1 MNSTD
6 GSRPPTAPQV
16 LVFAGPNGS
25 GKSSVPAAWQ
35 TVGLYI
41 NADDIK
47 ARRGSTDLEAAREA
61 ECLRELCLAEHRSF
75 TFETVLSTER
85 NLDLLERAKASGFRI
100 EGVFV
105 LTASAELNVFRVRS
119 RELCGGH
126 SVPPDKIRSR
136 YAKSLANVPRLLALC
151 DMCRIV
157 DNTDEPET
165 ICVKDAHGTQVRPNR
180 YWTATAIERLTGGGK

>member
-6 GSRPPTAPQV
+6 VPRI

-25 GKSSVPAAWQ
+25 GKSSVTSAWQ
-35 TVGLYI
+35 TIGLYI

-47 ARRGSTDLEAAREA
+47 ARRGSADLEAARGA
-61 ECLRELCLAEHRSF
+61 ERIRELCLNESRSF
-75 TFETVLSTER
+75 TFETVLSTDR
-85 NLDLLERAKASGFRI
+85 NLDLLERAKAAGFRI

-119 RELCGGH
+119 RELSGGH
-126 SVPPDKIRSR
+126 SVPRDKIRSR
-136 YAKSLANVPRLLALC
+136 YAKSPANVPRLLALC
-151 DMCRIV
+151 DVLRIV

-165 ICVKDAHGTQVRPNR
+165 IYIKDAHGTQIRPNR
-180 YWTATAIERLTGGGK
+180 FWTVDAIEKLTV

>member
-1 MNSTD
+1 MNLTD
-6 GSRPPTAPQV
+6 GSRPPTAPLI

-25 GKSSVPAAWQ
+25 GKSSVTAAWQ

-47 ARRGSTDLEAAREA
+47 VRRGSTDLEAAQEA
-61 ECLRELCLAEHRSF
+61 ERLRELCLAERRSF

-85 NLDLLERAKASGFRI
+85 NLDLLERAKAADFRV
-100 EGVFV
+100 ECVFV

-119 RELCGGH
+119 RELGGGH
-126 SVPPDKIRSR
+126 GVSPDKIRSR
-136 YAKSLANVPRLLALC
+136 YAKSLANIPRLLALC
-151 DMCRIV
+151 DVCRVV

-165 ICVKDAHGTQVRPNR
+165 IYVKDAHGTQIRSNR
-180 YWTATAIERLTGGGK
+180 YWTADAIARLTRGER